1 MSLIQI
7 SGLTFGYEGS
17 PENVFENVSLRLD
30 TDWRLGLTGRNGRG
44 KTTLLKLLLGEYEYA
59 GTITA
64 GVDFAYFPCAV
75 PDGAYFTAEVLESA
89 CAGAEEWRVLRELRR
104 LGLDESLLYRPFS
117 SLSGG
122 EQTKALLAAMF
133 LRENAFL
140 LIDEPTNHLD
150 SEGRAQVGRYL
161 NGKKGFILVSHD
173 RAVLDGCTDHILSVN
188 KTNLEIRKGNFSA
201 WLMNNERREAF
212 EAAENERL
220 RKEVRR
226 LKEAAAV
233 KSGWS
238 EKTERAKR
246 GGECFDKGFVGH
258 KSAKLMKR
266 AKTIETRAKNA
277 AEEKAKLLK
286 NTEFSGELKLRPLSY
301 RSARL
306 ISLRDIFIA
315 YGGTPVVSGLTFSVE
330 RGERIA
336 LTGRNGS
343 GKSSVLKLILGE
355 EIPYRG
361 SLDKGNDLK
370 ISYVS
375 QDTSGLTGSVS
386 DYAKRRGI
394 DPELFVTI
402 LHKLDLTREQLEKP
416 LEDFSG
422 GQKKK
427 ALLAGS
433 LCEKAHLYLWDEPMN
448 FIDVISRMQIEEL
461 LLKFQ
466 PTILFVEHDR
476 SFSEK
481 IATRT
486 VTLG

>member
-1 MSLIQI
+1 MSMIQI

-17 PENVFENVSLRLD
+17 YENVFEDVSLQLD
-30 TDWRLGLTGRNGRG
+30 TDWKLGLTGRNGRG

-59 GTITA
+59 GTIA
-64 GVDFAYFPCAV
+64 ASVDFTYFPRAV
-75 PDGAYFTAEVLESA
+75 PDESLPTLQVLENA
-89 CAGAEEWRVLRELRR
+89 CPGAEEWRLLREIKR

-117 SLSGG
+117 TLSGG

-133 LRENAFL
+133 LNENAFL

-150 SEGRAQVGRYL
+150 SEGREQISRYL
-161 NGKKGFILVSHD
+161 NSKKGFILVSHD
-173 RAVLDGCTDHILSVN
+173 RAVLDGCTDHILSIN
-188 KTNLEIRKGNFSA
+188 KTDIEIQKGNFSA
-201 WLMNNERREAF
+201 WLTDNERREAF

-220 RKEVRR
+220 KKEMRR
-226 LKEAAAV
+226 LSEAAMT
-233 KSGWS
+233 KSVWS
-238 EKTERAKR
+238 EKTERSKK
-246 GGECFDKGFVGH
+246 GSFDKGYVGH

-266 AKTIETRAKNA
+266 AKTIETRARNA
-277 AEEKAKLLK
+277 AEEKSKLLK

-301 RSARL
+301 RSPRL
-306 ISLRDIFIA
+306 LSLQDISVA
-315 YGGTPVVSGLTFSVE
+315 YEDGFPVFGELSFSVG

-343 GKSSVLKLILGE
+343 GKSSLLKLIRGE
-355 EIPYRG
+355 AIPYRG
-361 SLDKGNDLK
+361 SIEKGNDLK

-375 QDTSGLTGSVS
+375 QDTAELTGSVT

-394 DPELFVTI
+394 DAGLFVTI
-402 LHKLDLTREQLEKP
+402 LHKLDLTQAQLEKN
-416 LEDFSG
+416 LEEFSG

-427 ALLAGS
+427 ALIAGS
-433 LCEKAHLYLWDEPMN
+433 LCEEAHLYLWDEPMN

-466 PTILFVEHDR
+466 PTLLFVEHDR

-486 VTLG
+486 VTIG